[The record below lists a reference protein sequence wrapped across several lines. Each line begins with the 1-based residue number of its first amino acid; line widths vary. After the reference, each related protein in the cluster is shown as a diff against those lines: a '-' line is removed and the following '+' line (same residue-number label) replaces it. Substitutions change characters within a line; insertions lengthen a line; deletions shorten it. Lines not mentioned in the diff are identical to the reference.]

1 MKARRSFAA
10 LAGLAFGGAWGLQ
23 AAGAIQT
30 ATPGEAWPQ
39 WLGPERTG
47 ASSAKGVFRGDAA
60 PRLRVAWRQ
69 AIGSGSAGL
78 AVIGDRLVTLESDGE
93 RDRAVAIEAAS
104 GRRLWSA
111 DLDASLEGGEQGP
124 ASTPALGN
132 GLAYVVTPAC
142 QLRAL
147 DLATG
152 KTTWH
157 VDLKARFAAA
167 PQRGCASSPLL
178 DGERVILHSG
188 AADDHRT
195 LAVSSTSGEVLWT
208 AKGIA
213 RSTYGSPGRAVIAGQ
228 VIVLVQ
234 HTDNTD
240 PKTPR
245 GGLTALRPG
254 DGAVLWHRTL
264 EKNWSWETPVPFGDG
279 RVLLATWNDA
289 TALRAPAGDGQSP
302 ETLWTTEDLRA
313 YPSPPVAHEDH
324 LYGFAGDFLTCV
336 RARDGSRAWA
346 EKIYSGSL
354 ALADGHLVV
363 LSSVA
368 GTLWIVA
375 ATPEGYRERAKLE
388 VLARGARS
396 DTPPSVAGR
405 RIFVRNDEE
414 IAAVEVEG

>member
-1 MKARRSFAA
+1 MRALRACAA
-10 LAGLAFGGAWGLQ
+10 LVVLALGSAWGLR
-23 AAGAIQT
+23 AAGAVET
-30 ATPGEAWPQ
+30 DKPGEAWPQ
-39 WLGPERTG
+39 WLGPDRTG
-47 ASSAKGVFRGDAA
+47 AASAQGVFRNVGA

-69 AIGSGSAGL
+69 PIGSGAAGL
-78 AVIGDRLVTLESDGE
+78 AVVDDRIVTLESDGE
-93 RDRAVAIEAAS
+93 RDRAVAFEASS

-132 GLAYVVTPAC
+132 GLAFVVTPAC

-152 KTTWH
+152 KVAWH
-157 VDLKARFAAA
+157 VDLKERFAAA
-167 PQRGCASSPLL
+167 PRRGCASSPLL
-178 DGERVILHSG
+178 DGGRVILHSG

-195 LAVSSTSGEVLWT
+195 VALSAASGEVLWT
-208 AKGIA
+208 AKGVA
-213 RSTYGSPGRAVIAGQ
+213 PSTYGSPGRALIAGQ
-228 VIVLVQ
+228 ETLLVQ

-240 PKTPR
+240 PNAPR
-245 GGLTALRPG
+245 GGLTALRPR
-254 DGAVLWHRTL
+254 DGAVIWHTTL
-264 EKNWSWETPVPFGDG
+264 DKNWSWETPVPFGDG

-289 TALRAPAGDGQSP
+289 TAFRAPAAEGKSP
-302 ETLWTTEDLRA
+302 EKLWTTEDLRA
-313 YPSPPVAHEDH
+313 YPSPPVVHQDH

-336 RARDGSRAWA
+336 KARDGSRVWA
-346 EKIYSGSL
+346 EKLYSGSL

-368 GTLWIVA
+368 GTVWIVA
-375 ATPEGYRERAKLE
+375 ATPEGYRERTRLD

-414 IAAVEVEG
+414 VAAVEVEG